1 MYFLLPLPV
10 IFVAA
15 IVFKVSD
22 FFKLKVFKKISKFVI
37 IVCVIHF
44 IYAYLAYKGFDILV
58 YIIDF
63 VKMIIGFFQK

>member
-37 IVCVIHF
+37 IVCVIYF
-44 IYAYLAYKGFDILV
+44 IYAYLAYKGFNILV

-63 VKMIIGFFQK
+63 VKMIIGFFKK

>member
-37 IVCVIHF
+37 IVCVIYF